1 LQSTYPS
8 SPNGEFR
15 SAERRAN
22 LQVSRTAIGSSGQQN
37 DETASGSW
45 GVAMSQCD
53 GNLEFHSLVS
63 INWLIR
69 DLFLW
74 ASHGRVE
81 FL

>member
-1 LQSTYPS
+1 
-8 SPNGEFR
+8 
-15 SAERRAN
+15 
-22 LQVSRTAIGSSGQQN
+22 
-37 DETASGSW
+37 
-45 GVAMSQCD
+45 VAMSQCD